1 MHADNRPTN
10 LQSTVVPTRVEEE
23 HYHAYPPPHVSL
35 VARTWNVVRGV
46 MVCSVALIVLLASAP
61 AAQAQSLAGC
71 SNPNL
76 TGGGSCAAGPVQL
89 SPQDQAILAAK
100 TRVAND
106 LEGVR
111 LGEVS
116 VAQLHND
123 MVAYAMDLPEP
134 YRSYA
139 LSRASALPLKCGSK
153 GACPLQ
159 PAALYTNVTQQRQQ
173 QWYYCGPATASE
185 ILADLGWSYSQS
197 YLGGSSSSPT
207 LLETNYLLETPWSD
221 PHNNPVMAPTL
232 NGLQNKLVYWTQNAS
247 GTTLTQWQNDLVTD
261 IWTYQQ
267 PIAGNTVEYW
277 GGPYL
282 VGHNYAPQNDF
293 ALYHWIAIYGY
304 SGYGSNTAYADSI
317 SGNSGN
323 WGWTW
328 ASHVPPYSTI
338 SSSTMY
344 TVLGTM
350 GWVW

>member
-1 MHADNRPTN
+1 MRT
-10 LQSTVVPTRVEEE
+10 
-23 HYHAYPPPHVSL
+23 PPVSP
-35 VARTWNVVRGV
+35 VARTWNVVRV
-46 MVCSVALIVLLASAP
+46 VIMCSVALIALLAQAP
-61 AAQAQSLAGC
+61 TAQAQSLAGC
-71 SNPNL
+71 SNPNV
-76 TGGGSCAAGPVQL
+76 TGGGSCAVGPVQL
-89 SPQDQAILAAK
+89 SAQDQTILTAK

-106 LEGVR
+106 LEGMR
-111 LGEVS
+111 FGKVS
-116 VAQLHND
+116 ATQFHSDL
-123 MVAYAMDLPEP
+123 VAYAMSLPEP
-134 YRSYA
+134 YRSAA
-139 LSRASALPLKCGSK
+139 LSRARAISLSCGPR

-159 PAALYTNVTQQRQQ
+159 PPSQYTNMTQQRQT

-185 ILADLGWSYSQS
+185 ILASLGSSYSQS
-197 YLGGSSSSPT
+197 YLAGSS
-207 LLETNYLLETPWSD
+207 YLKTDEYGQTSW
-221 PHNNPVMAPTL
+221 NPAVMAPTL
-232 NGLQNKLVYWTQNAS
+232 TSLNRRNLYYATQNAS
-247 GTTLTQWQNDLVTD
+247 GTFESQWQFDLVTD

-304 SGYGSNTAYADSI
+304 SEYGSYTAYADSI

-328 ASHVPPYSTI
+328 ASHVPQYSTI